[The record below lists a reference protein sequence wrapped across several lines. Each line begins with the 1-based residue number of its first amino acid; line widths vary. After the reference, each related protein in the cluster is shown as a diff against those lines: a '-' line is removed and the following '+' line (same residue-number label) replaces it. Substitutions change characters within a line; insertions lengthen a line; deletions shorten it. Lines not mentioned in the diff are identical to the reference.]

1 MPEKNSI
8 GFKVKQMRETQDME
22 IKQLAEDS
30 GVSLP
35 IVKAIEKGDVI
46 PSLTP
51 LTKISR
57 ALGVRL
63 GTFLDDTPEEDPII
77 VRGGKSDH
85 TVYFSGRE
93 NVTNS
98 SDLEFHALAAGKVD
112 RHMEPFIIDVESKE
126 ENYELS
132 SHEGEEFIYVL
143 NGDIELEYGKETL
156 KDEYFRDL
164 KANKPIHIPFNYFP
178 DDDPEKE
185 PILKWRSHAN
195 LLYRNWLNYVYQL
208 TPFEIEEIGKIKEP
222 IGTGSR
228 EDHGYAKTFTK

>member
-1 MPEKNSI
+1 MIDTTVDVINKLGLHARASGKLIEVTTKFKSTIQIGKGEKLVDAKNILSSTKDKVVEVSESEQFKQTVSAGKEFLQGTAGLVVD
-8 GFKVKQMRETQDME
+8 GFK
-22 IKQLAEDS
+22 
-30 GVSLP
+30 
-35 IVKAIEKGDVI
+35 
-46 PSLTP
+46 
-51 LTKISR
+51 
-57 ALGVRL
+57 
-63 GTFLDDTPEEDPII
+63 
-77 VRGGKSDH
+77 
-85 TVYFSGRE
+85 
-93 NVTNS
+93 
-98 SDLEFHALAAGKVD
+98 
-112 RHMEPFIIDVESKE
+112 
-126 ENYELS
+126 
-132 SHEGEEFIYVL
+132 
-143 NGDIELEYGKETL
+143 YGKETL

>member
-1 MPEKNSI
+1 M
-8 GFKVKQMRETQDME
+8 T
-22 IKQLAEDS
+22 
-30 GVSLP
+30 GVQTCALP
-35 IVKAIEKGDVI
+35 NYYRQIFI
-46 PSLTP
+46 
-51 LTKISR
+51 
-57 ALGVRL
+57 LGH
-63 GTFLDDTPEEDPII
+63 F
-77 VRGGKSDH
+77 
-85 TVYFSGRE
+85 
-93 NVTNS
+93 
-98 SDLEFHALAAGKVD
+98 
-112 RHMEPFIIDVESKE
+112 
-126 ENYELS
+126 
-132 SHEGEEFIYVL
+132 
-143 NGDIELEYGKETL
+143 EYGKETL